1 MGNFGMETP
10 DVYRKALRLN
20 RQAGRFQSPVI
31 AFVDTSGAF
40 PGAGAEERGIAWAI
54 ADNLVALS
62 QARVPIVTLVIGE
75 GGSGGGLGIGVGDR
89 LLVLE
94 HPLYEVATTQAC
106 ASDPWRETALQ
117 VGA

>member
-54 ADNLVALS
+54 AENLVALA
-62 QARVPIVTLVIGE
+62 QARVPILTLVLGE
-75 GGSGGGLGIGVGDR
+75 GGSEGALGISVGDR
-89 LLVLE
+89 MLMME
-94 HPLYEVATTQAC
+94 HSSYSVAM
-106 ASDPWRETALQ
+106 PETGVSIVRA
-117 VGA
+117 A